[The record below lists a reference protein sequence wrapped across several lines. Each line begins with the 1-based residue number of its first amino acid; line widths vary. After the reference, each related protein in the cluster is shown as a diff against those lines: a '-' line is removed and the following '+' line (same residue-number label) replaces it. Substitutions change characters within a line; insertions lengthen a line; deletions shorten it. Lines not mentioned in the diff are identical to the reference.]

1 MILGGPDLQLHC
13 SISALSPYAFSLD
26 VSPHMA
32 IILYGRQAY
41 WTRAPPYLTEVTL
54 LAVTLFD
61 PSEVTFCSAEGEDL
75 NIAFWGKQN
84 STHNKMTLRCLE
96 DLLNFNLFTF
106 LHTSFPCPYKVHHF
120 KM

>member
-26 VSPHMA
+26 VSPRMA

-61 PSEVTFCSAEGEDL
+61 PSEVTFCSAGVRTYHLCGGGAGGD
-75 NIAFWGKQN
+75 
-84 STHNKMTLRCLE
+84 TVHNNVCSPQSVRAAMAPIVPMFFLPSFSVRHPG
-96 DLLNFNLFTF
+96 LF
-106 LHTSFPCPYKVHHF
+106 
-120 KM
+120 